1 METDNTTITHYITTK
16 ICQAGEIG
24 IHGNLF
30 GGTMLAWLD
39 EAGAVLAGYLCATP
53 DMVTLKMKE
62 VLFRQPV
69 KTGDHIRLFGEVLQV
84 GNSSITL
91 MLEAK
96 RYLFERQDFEIVC
109 ATEVTYV
116 RINDQGKSIAIDPQV
131 KEKIA

>member
-1 METDNTTITHYITTK
+1 MAQYITTK

-39 EAGAVLAGYLCATP
+39 EAGASLAAYLCATP

-62 VLFRQPV
+62 VLFKQPV

-84 GNSSITL
+84 GNSSIT
-91 MLEAK
+91 MSLEAK
-96 RYLFERQDFEIVC
+96 RYLFDQKEFELVC
-109 ATEVTYV
+109 TTEMTFV
-116 RINDQGKSIAIDPQV
+116 RIDDQGKSVAIDPKV
-131 KEKIA
+131 KKQILS